1 VSVGIERNEVDM
13 RSRSAGNVATI
24 IAAGCLVLLLVVVW
38 LRGQQSIGDGFAIPV
53 VLVLA
58 LGFAGCTVWA
68 GVVAL
73 RRRGSGR

>member
-1 VSVGIERNEVDM
+1 M
-13 RSRSAGNVATI
+13 
-24 IAAGCLVLLLVVVW
+24 LLLVVVW

-58 LGFAGCTVWA
+58 LGFAGCTIWA